1 MYINLKNKKALVGGS
16 SAGIGKA
23 IAQQLA
29 ESGASVT
36 LLSHSEAK
44 LKNIVAQLPTDQG
57 QKHQYLVV
65 DFTDFESYKL

>member
-16 SAGIGKA
+16 SAGIGKE

-36 LLSHSEAK
+36 LLSHSEEK
-44 LKNIVAQLPTDQG
+44 LKNIVDQLPTDQG